1 MPRIREEEPADAE
14 AVRTLLIEAF
24 GGDAEARLVDRLR
37 ASNKCLVSLVA
48 EESGRVLGHVLFS
61 PIAIDAGGGEDKPA
75 IALAPLAVHPAFQR
89 LGIGSALS
97 SAGIAQ
103 LRDAGH
109 ERILVLGDPAY
120 YPRFGFQPAARY
132 KVRCPFPAP
141 EEAFMALEL
150 QPDAFSNCAG
160 MAVYGPEFDDL
171 E

>member
-1 MPRIREEEPADAE
+1 MPRIREETTADIE
-14 AVRTLLIEAF
+14 GIRTLLTDAF
-24 GGDAEARLVDRLR
+24 GGSAEARLVDRLR
-37 ASNKCLVSLVA
+37 ASNRITLSLVA
-48 EESGRVLGHVLFS
+48 EEGGRVLGHVLFS
-61 PIAIDAGGGEDKPA
+61 PIGIDTGSGEEKSA

-97 SAGIAQ
+97 SAGIAR

-109 ERILVLGDPAY
+109 ERVLVLGDPAY

-132 KVRCPFPAP
+132 EVRCPFPAP

-150 QPDAFSNCAG
+150 QPGAFSNCAG

>member
-1 MPRIREEEPADAE
+1 MPRIREETTADIEGIRA
-14 AVRTLLIEAF
+14 LLTDAF
-24 GGDAEARLVDRLR
+24 GGSAEARLVDRLR
-37 ASNKCLVSLVA
+37 ASNRITLSLVA
-48 EESGRVLGHVLFS
+48 EEGGRVLGHVLFS
-61 PIAIDAGGGEDKPA
+61 PIGIDTGSGEEKSA

-97 SAGIAQ
+97 SAGIAR

-109 ERILVLGDPAY
+109 ERVLVLGDPAY

-132 KVRCPFPAP
+132 MVRCPFPAP

-150 QPDAFSNCAG
+150 QPGAFSNCAG

>member
-1 MPRIREEEPADAE
+1 MPRIREETTADFDG
-14 AVRTLLIEAF
+14 VRTLLNDAF
-24 GGDAEARLVDRLR
+24 GGNAEARLVDRLR
-37 ASNKCLVSLVA
+37 ASNRITLSLVA
-48 EESGRVLGHVLFS
+48 EEGGRVLGHVLFS
-61 PIAIDAGGGEDKPA
+61 PIGIGTGSGKEKSA

-97 SAGIAQ
+97 SAGIAR
-103 LRDAGH
+103 LRDAGQ
-109 ERILVLGDPAY
+109 ERVLVLGDPAY

-150 QPDAFSNCAG
+150 QPGAFSNCAG